1 MSTKQKKLA
10 TPSAVAPAG
19 AVESLP
25 PLPAELPAM
34 VEPDPR
40 WRTLT
45 LTSDDGVRHV
55 YRLTDLDNELTT
67 RQINLALDLLQ
78 EVYDHYEGKNQQV
91 RRMLSEHGTTEASP
105 TEESD
110 ETFEQTKDAAN
121 ADSTLPV
128 ISPSDAA
135 DRDLARMILQ
145 STAIPDFVPKITA
158 LLYLPTEPVREDYFR
173 IHSYNERI
181 AVMEDA
187 PYGASEAAVSFFY
200 GIIARSLG
208 DVNAVLRQT
217 LTTSAT
223 M

>member
-1 MSTKQKKLA
+1 
-10 TPSAVAPAG
+10 
-19 AVESLP
+19 
-25 PLPAELPAM
+25 
-34 VEPDPR
+34 
-40 WRTLT
+40 
-45 LTSDDGVRHV
+45 
-55 YRLTDLDNELTT
+55 
-67 RQINLALDLLQ
+67 
-78 EVYDHYEGKNQQV
+78 
-91 RRMLSEHGTTEASP
+91 MLSEHGVTEPTEASP
-105 TEESD
+105 TEEAA
-110 ETFEQTKDAAN
+110 EAFEQAN
-121 ADSTLPV
+121 DTANTDSNLPV

-173 IHSYNERI
+173 IHSYKERI
-181 AVMEDA
+181 AAMEDA

>member
-91 RRMLSEHGTTEASP
+91 RQMLSEHGDA
-105 TEESD
+105 
-110 ETFEQTKDAAN
+110 ETFEQAKDTAN
-121 ADSTLPV
+121 ADSNLPV

-173 IHSYNERI
+173 IHSYKERI
-181 AVMEDA
+181 AAMEDA

>member
-10 TPSAVAPAG
+10 TPSADAPAG

-25 PLPAELPAM
+25 PLPAELPTM

-91 RRMLSEHGTTEASP
+91 RQMLSEHGDA
-105 TEESD
+105 
-110 ETFEQTKDAAN
+110 ETFEQAKDTAN
-121 ADSTLPV
+121 ADSNLPV

-173 IHSYNERI
+173 IHSYKERI
-181 AVMEDA
+181 AAMEDA

>member
-91 RRMLSEHGTTEASP
+91 RQMLSEHGDA
-105 TEESD
+105 
-110 ETFEQTKDAAN
+110 ETFEQAKDTAN
-121 ADSTLPV
+121 ADSNLPV

-173 IHSYNERI
+173 IHSYKERI